1 MKTKTFEF
9 KDMYYTSDKTIN
21 KKTQEFIKTLKHPE
35 KVVVTHLPMGENG
48 LRVAITAPMD

>member
-48 LRVAITAPMD
+48 LRVVITATMD